1 MASGGVTMQAKAA
14 LDETRRAVGDT
25 GQSLPI
31 TRRRF
36 LLAAAAAV
44 PGWPCAL
51 AAARPEEWVAP
62 ELLDLLIETEREAL
76 LEALVT
82 RITAGL
88 TYPELLGALA
98 EAAARQVRPY
108 PHVGFKYHAFMV
120 LHAVDRTTRHGPSEE
135 AWLPILWAA
144 DTFKGAQAQEQSRGG
159 WVLPDA
165 SRARTASRIG
175 RSVRQHPERALHQ
188 ALDQWDAEAA
198 DDALLIL
205 LQQRA
210 PEQVLEGLWR
220 YGARDFR
227 AIGHKAITV
236 ANCAR
241 LLPTVSRARAEPMLR
256 SLVLAL
262 QNHRG
267 EPNPATT
274 ALAADAPWRNNQERI
289 KRLERPT
296 TPDAEATDA
305 NSAALSHDL
314 LAVLREGS
322 ADDASAALAAALAR
336 GVPKTR
342 LWTVVF
348 AAAGELMLR
357 EPGILAVHA
366 NTTSDALFLGA
377 KRAADSDTRTLL
389 LLQAASFLPLFRD
402 LIGGD
407 GDAPQLSR
415 LEPASPVA
423 GVAADS
429 AEALEAVFAALS
441 ASRREAVP
449 KALGY
454 LEAGGCEQAF
464 MRRARHYTVERN
476 QGAHDYKFT
485 EAAFRNAAAMPE
497 HWRRRYL
504 AASVLYM
511 NGPDDSEDPAVT
523 NARLLLADAGARR

>member
-1 MASGGVTMQAKAA
+1 MPEDGAA
-14 LDETRRAVGDT
+14 P
-25 GQSLPI
+25 QLPD
-31 TRRRF
+31 R
-36 LLAAAAAV
+36 
-44 PGWPCAL
+44 
-51 AAARPEEWVAP
+51 
-62 ELLDLLIETEREAL
+62 LLDLLIDTERENL

-82 RITAGL
+82 RIAAGL
-88 TYPELLGALA
+88 TYSELLGAVA

-120 LHAVDRTTRHGPSEE
+120 LHAVDRTTRLGPADET
-135 AWLPILWAA
+135 WLPILWAA
-144 DTFKGAQAQEQSRGG
+144 DAFKGAQAQEQSRSG

-165 SRARTASRIG
+165 SAAHPSSRVGRA
-175 RSVRQHPERALHQ
+175 VRQRPERALHQ
-188 ALDQWDAEAA
+188 ALEQWDAEAA
-198 DDALLIL
+198 DDALVVL
-205 LQQRA
+205 LQERPPA
-210 PEQVLEGLWR
+210 QVLSGLWR

-241 LLPTVSRARAEPMLR
+241 LLPTLSRARAEPMLR

-267 EPNPATT
+267 DPNPAT
-274 ALAADAPWRNNQERI
+274 AELAADAPWRKNLIRI
-289 KRLERPT
+289 KQLDRSKATDGESI
-296 TPDAEATDA
+296 DAESEGPL
-305 NSAALSHDL
+305 NDL

-322 ADDASAALAAALAR
+322 ADEAGAAVAAKVNR
-336 GVPKTR
+336 GVPETL
-342 LWTVVF
+342 LWSGVF

-377 KRAADSDTRTLL
+377 RCTGDRDTRTLL

-407 GDAPQLSR
+407 DAPRLSR
-415 LEPASPVA
+415 LEPASPAV

-429 AEALEAVFAALS
+429 AEALDAVFAMLS
-441 ASRREAVP
+441 ESRREAVP

-454 LEAGGCEQAF
+454 LEAGGSEQAF
-464 MRRARHYTVERN
+464 MRLARHFTVERN

-497 HWRRRYL
+497 RWRRRYL
-504 AASVLYM
+504 AASMLYM
-511 NGPDDSEDPAVT
+511 NGPDDNQDPAVT
-523 NARLLLADAGARR
+523 NARLLLADAGIER